1 MKQEPSLAEPVSMT
15 LFKHICDC
23 FQWVMSVKLSS
34 SQSKSMMSI
43 QLRVSI
49 VHSNK
54 GHKAKARLCKDS
66 QMTCVKVHGLV
77 QCHQARA
84 MSNRVTGIRP
94 MQKQPSSA
102 NSDVR
107 ALSKTSRHLPDV
119 RE

>member
-1 MKQEPSLAEPVSMT
+1 MKREPSLAEPASMT
-15 LFKHICDC
+15 LFKRICDC

-34 SQSKSMMSI
+34 SRSKSTSI

-54 GHKAKARLCKDS
+54 VHKAKARLCKDS

-84 MSNRVTGIRP
+84 MSNRETGIRP

-102 NSDVR
+102 NSVR
-107 ALSKTSRHLPDV
+107 ALSKTSRQLPDV